1 MSSKQFLEKII
12 DVKNRYMFQPLR
24 DEILIALR
32 RDIFDV
38 IQNFIKENN
47 IEYDPLNAFKLNIIN
62 NEISIYFDENFQRI
76 LINYWLSF

>member
-32 RDIFDV
+32 RDIFEV
-38 IQNFIKENN
+38 VQNFIKENN
-47 IEYDPLNAFKLNIIN
+47 IEYNPLNAFKLNIIN
-62 NEISIYFDENFQRI
+62 NEISIYFDENFQRV
-76 LINYWLSF
+76 LINY